1 MKRGIF
7 WMIVAFMVVAG
18 CKRGGTLG
26 EVQHPWLAQ
35 VPWFPGPK
43 DTLYV
48 EATLDRTIPS
58 DERHLIGRIAAGLI
72 GERYIYIADDEYKG
86 VHVYD
91 RQGKWLKMVGRG
103 GEGPA
108 EFLRPAQLGWIGR
121 DTLAVLDAGRGL
133 LKLFQVQDT
142 TIVYLEDLKLVSGV
156 EDFCV
161 LQHRLYVRGSDG
173 QLAHYVHVYD
183 LKGRRLQSFG
193 RIPGGYE
200 DELVR
205 VYVAGGLIACLETEQ
220 LIITASRILPVITAY
235 RPDGTLLWEYRL
247 PDFVPV
253 RIYLPEPGI
262 LEMDTHKRYDVIMA
276 LAPFM
281 KGVFWQIGHRNNMRF
296 VGFTTYYIDANGN
309 AYVLSEES
317 FYSNVILNIRSFSI
331 IGGNNFPEPK
341 VVSGFLEVQNEAV

>member
-1 MKRGIF
+1 MRGFLGIS
-7 WMIVAFMVVAG
+7 MAVMVVAG
-18 CKRGGTLG
+18 CKRGGTTG

-35 VPWFPGPK
+35 VHQFPGPE

-58 DERHLIGRIAAGLI
+58 DEWHLIGRIAAGLI
-72 GERYIYIADDEYKG
+72 GERHIYIADDEYKG

-91 RQGKWLKMVGRG
+91 HQGKWLKTVGRG

-108 EFLRPAQLGWIGR
+108 EFLRPSQLGWIGR
-121 DTLAVLDAGRGL
+121 DTLAVLDGGRGL
-133 LKLFQVQDT
+133 LKLFRVQDT
-142 TIVYLEDLKLVSGV
+142 TFVYLEDLQLFAGV

-161 LQHRLYVRGSDG
+161 LQHRLYVRGGDG

-205 VYVAGGLIACLETEQ
+205 VYVAGGLIACLEREL

-253 RIYLPEPGI
+253 RIHLPEPGAV
-262 LEMDTHKRYDVIMA
+262 EMDTHKRYDVVMA
-276 LAPFM
+276 LEPFM
-281 KGVFWQIGHRNNMRF
+281 QGVLWQIGHRNNMRF
-296 VGFTTYYIDANGN
+296 VGFTTYYVDANGN
-309 AYVLSEES
+309 VYVVNEES
-317 FYSNVILNIRSFSI
+317 FHSNAILNIRSSSFI
-331 IGGNNFPEPK
+331 EGNNFPEPK
-341 VVSGFLEVQNEAV
+341 VFSGIFSVQNEDI